1 MKLVGPPGLEE
12 HDQDY
17 YNDWELILRSPDT
30 GHTDGLPPFLGEQS
44 CNVHGTAPMDYFEYF
59 FRDAMWGE
67 IATQTN
73 AYAQSH
79 LERLGPDAVTRMDH
93 PDYKHHSRL
102 NLWKQVTAQEMRIF
116 AAHLIILGVVRKPEL
131 EEYWSTKQLTRTP
144 FFGRWMSRDRFQMI
158 LSNLHIAD
166 DSANPPRN
174 QRGHNPLAKIQP
186 FIDMIKPR
194 FHDAYNPG
202 LDISVDEGCC
212 PWKGHLHFH
221 LYNPSKPAKFHI
233 KLFQVSDPS
242 TGYVIHFKVYTGK
255 DSCWSEG
262 NTSDDAHNTVTT
274 KTVMTLCADAGVLDK
289 GHHIYFD
296 NYFTSV
302 DLMSEL
308 FIRSMAACGTA
319 RS

>member
-1 MKLVGPPGLEE
+1 
-12 HDQDY
+12 
-17 YNDWELILRSPDT
+17 
-30 GHTDGLPPFLGEQS
+30 
-44 CNVHGTAPMDYFEYF
+44 
-59 FRDAMWGE
+59 
-67 IATQTN
+67 
-73 AYAQSH
+73 
-79 LERLGPDAVTRMDH
+79 
-93 PDYKHHSRL
+93 
-102 NLWKQVTAQEMRIF
+102 
-116 AAHLIILGVVRKPEL
+116 
-131 EEYWSTKQLTRTP
+131 
-144 FFGRWMSRDRFQMI
+144 MI

-212 PWKGHLHFH
+212 PWKGHLHFR

-308 FIRSMAACGTA
+308 FIWSTAACGTA
-319 RS
+319 RSRTAGPQALQNKAPKLVLGPFEACVYRSGPVLAFKWRQNTRRSTKVVYMISTIHKAVERFTGKCDRTTGEQIFKPEAILDYTKKNGWG